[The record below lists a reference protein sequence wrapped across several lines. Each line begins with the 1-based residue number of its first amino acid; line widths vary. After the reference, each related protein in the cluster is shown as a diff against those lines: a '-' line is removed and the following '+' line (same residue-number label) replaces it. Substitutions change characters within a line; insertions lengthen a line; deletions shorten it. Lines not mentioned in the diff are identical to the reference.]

1 MPLGGDLDVNF
12 LHNLPFKITDK
23 LKYLGIVLPKDPKL
37 IFKLNFL
44 VKVERLKEDIERW
57 LTLPLSMIGRVN
69 AIKMVILLRLLYLF
83 QNRPIFLTK
92 SFF

>member
-1 MPLGGDLDVNF
+1 MPLAGDLDVNF

-23 LKYLGIVLPKDPKL
+23 LKYLGVVLPKDPKL

-44 VKVERLKEDIERW
+44 VKVERLKEDKDRW
-57 LTLPLSMIGRVN
+57 RTLLLSMIGCVN
-69 AIKMVILLRLLYLF
+69 AIKMVTLLRFLHLF
-83 QNRPIFLTK
+83 QNLPIFLTQ